1 MHTLFTESTGISPK
15 QVGGVERQP
24 SSHDNTV
31 QSWVAHEVYAP
42 SLIVIVVKASSELP
56 VPLDLQLLVHKLSG
70 KKADELMSL

>member
-1 MHTLFTESTGISPK
+1 MKYMPH
-15 QVGGVERQP
+15 
-24 SSHDNTV
+24 
-31 QSWVAHEVYAP
+31 